1 MSLLKDRKKFKPWIS
16 LIGGVCWAI
25 WIIRNDWV
33 FENILVKSPLY
44 VVYKSLS
51 FIQKWRIL
59 LKEEDQ
65 ELLGGWCEAIRIKLY
80 QVRPHVLPA
89 SLQNSFSLSFSFFCK
104 GVVRLGVRSF
114 CLWKTGF
121 PSYLFVF
128 LLFSSS
134 CIRLCYCSWA
144 FF

>member
-1 MSLLKDRKKFKPWIS
+1 MWQTTNHILFKCPLAVFGWCVIRDALNLVSLPNNLWECMSLLKDRKKFKPWIS

-51 FIQKWRIL
+51 FIQKWHIL

-65 ELLGGWCEAIRIKLY
+65 ELLGGWCEAIRIKLN

-89 SLQNSFSLSFSFFCK
+89 SL
-104 GVVRLGVRSF
+104 
-114 CLWKTGF
+114 
-121 PSYLFVF
+121 
-128 LLFSSS
+128 
-134 CIRLCYCSWA
+134 
-144 FF
+144 

>member
-65 ELLGGWCEAIRIKLY
+65 ELLGGWCEAIRIKLN

-89 SLQNSFSLSFSFFCK
+89 
-104 GVVRLGVRSF
+104 
-114 CLWKTGF
+114 
-121 PSYLFVF
+121 
-128 LLFSSS
+128 
-134 CIRLCYCSWA
+134 
-144 FF
+144 